1 MNSWTDTLREGLQ
14 YRGRS
19 GQWAWIFHRVSGL
32 LTVIFIIAHVVDSTL
47 ISFFPK
53 IYEKTVRLFKT
64 PPAALGEIVVIGA
77 VLYHAVNGLR
87 VTVLDYKPE
96 WWQHQKKAT
105 QVVQAVFALLYVPI
119 AVRMLISLLH
129 NLGRRES

>member
-1 MNSWTDTLREGLQ
+1 MNSWTDTLTEGIK

-32 LTVIFIIAHVVDSTL
+32 LTVLFIVAHVLDSTL
-47 ISFFPK
+47 ITFFPK
-53 IYEKTVRLFKT
+53 LYEKTVRIFKT

-87 VTVLDYKPE
+87 VSVLDFRPD
-96 WWQHQKKAT
+96 WWQHQKKSIQAV
-105 QVVQAVFALLYVPI
+105 QVVFALLYAPV
-119 AVRMLISLLH
+119 AVKMLISLLH
-129 NLGRRES
+129 NLGRKKS